1 MRRLRKLATLSRAE
15 LAELLSAQWAL
26 IQAQWLRW
34 RRPTGQFVS
43 AVAERDAGGRT
54 SPPRQLGEEETRAAR
69 IALMVE
75 RAAENG
81 IFRPACLVRSIALTR
96 MLEARGMH
104 GSQLRVGVR
113 WEGESFAA
121 HAWVEYGGR
130 VLGDRPEHVSG
141 YTPLSD
147 VELLPGR
154 WSSGR
159 GE

>member
-1 MRRLRKLATLSRAE
+1 MGRLRKLAALSRPQ
-15 LAELLSAQWAL
+15 LAELVSAQSAL
-26 IQAQWLRW
+26 IHAQWLCW
-34 RRPTGQFVS
+34 RRPTGAFVS
-43 AVAERDAGGRT
+43 PVAPVAAAGGT
-54 SPPRQLGEEETRAAR
+54 PELGESDAQASARAVR

-96 MLEARGMH
+96 MLEERGIH

-113 WEGESFAA
+113 WEGERFAA

-130 VLGDRPEHVSG
+130 VLGDHLENVSR

-147 VELLPGR
+147 VQVLR
-154 WSSGR
+154 
-159 GE
+159 

>member
-1 MRRLRKLATLSRAE
+1 MMRRLRKLATLSRVE

-43 AVAERDAGGRT
+43 AVAERVEEGG
-54 SPPRQLGEEETRAAR
+54 SSLPRQLGEQEEARAAR

-96 MLEARGMH
+96 MLDARGMH

-113 WEGESFAA
+113 WEGERFAA

-130 VLGDRPEHVSG
+130 VLGDREEHVRG

-147 VELLPGR
+147 VELLPRR
-154 WSSGR
+154 WA
-159 GE
+159 